1 MNTPATP
8 TAFTVASLIAMPKA
22 IEKTFRVQAQD
33 PEHARL
39 DLQLSASIAGTFF
52 VFVRV
57 LRALNENFSI
67 GLRYEEA
74 GFGNVVLLRVNGDH
88 GPHRNP
94 DGGRIAEGPHIHTFR
109 SPARDAAPRSG
120 AEAKWAWPLAA
131 EHLAL
136 PVAWR
141 TFCSQVCLESDTK
154 VDKKIATLY
163 TSLAQLSLGPIE

>member
-1 MNTPATP
+1 MATP
-8 TAFTVASLIAMPKA
+8 QTSFTVASLIGVSKV
-22 IEKTFRVQAQD
+22 IEKTFRVQSQD
-33 PEHARL
+33 QEHARL
-39 DLQLSASIAGTFF
+39 DLQLSASTAGTFF

-88 GPHRNP
+88 GRHRNP
-94 DGGRIAEGPHIHTFR
+94 DGGIISEGPHIHTFR
-109 SPARDAAPRSG
+109 SPAKDAAPRSG
-120 AEAKWAWPLAA
+120 AEAKWAWPLPS

-136 PVAWR
+136 PTAWK
-141 TFCSQVCLESDTK
+141 TFCGLVSLESTTK

-163 TSLAQLSLGPIE
+163 TSLAQLSLETIT